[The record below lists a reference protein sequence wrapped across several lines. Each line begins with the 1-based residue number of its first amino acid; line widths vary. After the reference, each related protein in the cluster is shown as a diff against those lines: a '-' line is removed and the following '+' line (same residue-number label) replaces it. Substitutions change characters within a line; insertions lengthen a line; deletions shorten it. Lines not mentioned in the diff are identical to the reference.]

1 MTADEV
7 NAIFSLLDINKD
19 GKLNYA
25 EVSLFAYQVTYSLT
39 SCCHIAI
46 NRSALTVKPLM
57 DEVNDDDHGCGTMF
71 KWKTMA
77 PGFCVDV
84 LWPLKRTQILF

>member
-25 EVSLFAYQVTYSLT
+25 EVSLFTYQVTCILT
-39 SCCHIAI
+39 SCCHVAR
-46 NRSALTVKPLM
+46 NQSALTLIPLM
-57 DEVNDDDHGCGTMF
+57 TLF

-77 PGFCVDV
+77 PGFPVDV
-84 LWPLKRTQILF
+84 P

>member
-1 MTADEV
+1 MSADEV

-25 EVSLFAYQVTYSLT
+25 EVSLFTYQVTYILI
-39 SCCHIAI
+39 SCCHVAI
-46 NRSALTVKPLM
+46 NRSALTLKPLI
-57 DEVNDDDHGCGTMF
+57 DEMNDDDHDCSTMF
-71 KWKTMA
+71 KLKTMA

-84 LWPLKRTQILF
+84 L